1 MPKTPVRRHRTSR
14 GTKIV
19 IALSSV
25 VFLLLLGT
33 VVYHFFDGFTWLDSF
48 YFTSMTITTIG
59 YGDHVPTTPFTK
71 LFTVFIAFAGVGLVF
86 YSVTMMATEYVE
98 RRAPPRI

>member
-1 MPKTPVRRHRTSR
+1 MALAQRRRTSR

-33 VVYHFFDGFTWLDSF
+33 VVYHYFEGFTWIDSF
-48 YFTSMTITTIG
+48 YFTSMTVTTIG

-86 YSVTMMATEYVE
+86 YSITMMAAEYVE
-98 RRAPPRI
+98 RRAPKRL